1 MGLLILVLFVMF
13 ALLIVCVGCEL
24 RWMCVS
30 SGGDVLVIDV
40 G

>member
-1 MGLLILVLFVMF
+1 MELCIILLCGMF